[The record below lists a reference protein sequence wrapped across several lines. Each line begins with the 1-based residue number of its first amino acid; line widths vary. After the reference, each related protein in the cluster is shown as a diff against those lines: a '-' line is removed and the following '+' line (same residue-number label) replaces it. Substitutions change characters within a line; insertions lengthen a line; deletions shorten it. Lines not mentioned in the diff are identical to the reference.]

1 MPQLTPEERAE
12 LMRIQD
18 RLIELYVEQREV
30 QSAGDSSRADAIAEE
45 IDELQKQRGE
55 IHYWATDGSA

>member
-1 MPQLTPEERAE
+1 MREHLTPKERAE

-30 QSAGDSSRADAIAEE
+30 KTAGDSSRADAIAEE

-55 IHYWATDGSA
+55 IH